1 MTIDAVGVTGNTDT
15 SVPANATVDQNAFM
29 KILLTQLR
37 FQDPLK
43 PMDNQQ
49 FLAQLAQFSA
59 LEINR
64 QQSAKIDT
72 LLQMN
77 SSSQAIGL
85 LGQQVEVNGQS
96 AGVGQVI
103 AVTFNSD
110 GPALTVKTPSGDI
123 TGVQMRNISLIQ
135 KGS

>member
-15 SVPANATVDQNAFM
+15 SVPANATVDQDAFM

-110 GPALTVKTPSGDI
+110 GPALTVKTADGDI